1 MTSGIIDPTPVQQ
14 LQRDKDR
21 IPLLREKI
29 AEAEAVGNS
38 ERVASLQE
46 ELDRRLDR
54 VRAMKAALAE
64 VDAD

>member
-1 MTSGIIDPTPVQQ
+1 MGQGIVNPTGEQQ
-14 LQRDKDR
+14 AYRDVGR
-21 IPLLREKI
+21 IATLREAI
-29 AEAEAVGNS
+29 AKAETKNNA